1 MCPARL
7 KARHA
12 KPKVQQ
18 CTVLQQRHH
27 AQVREPS
34 RTQGRPWIHCSKE
47 YNRVAKIGFANSTNN
62 RTTSCFSLSS
72 SLRILKIAFPPES
85 VQTHLFEHVTTTQA
99 LKPSP
104 IYLDIQTVF
113 ANFFFLLHFALLK
126 EIWEHLF
133 FISEVT

>member
-1 MCPARL
+1 M
-7 KARHA
+7 
-12 KPKVQQ
+12 
-18 CTVLQQRHH
+18 
-27 AQVREPS
+27 
-34 RTQGRPWIHCSKE
+34 
-47 YNRVAKIGFANSTNN
+47 AKIGFANSTNN

>member
-27 AQVREPS
+27 AQVGEPS

-113 ANFFFLLHFALLK
+113 ANFFFTAFCTA
-126 EIWEHLF
+126 EGNMGTPVF
-133 FISEVT
+133 YF